1 MHPVR
6 PSEGRNE
13 RGAALLTVILLLLLA
28 SVLVA
33 AYASTIVGER
43 AMSSNV
49 HIGRG
54 ALYASDAG
62 VRLAEQSLANLGKTR
77 LDSLKAI
84 YNGIGG
90 VIKQPTKVFPAGNI
104 VASQT
109 NPSFNTT
116 TTITF
121 SDSLFAANAQLYNYE
136 YQITSTGQQGN
147 SGKRVVVSSGVLR
160 LSVGRGSFADYMM
173 FTNVH
178 TMPSG
183 SAIWFTSS
191 GNFEGRVHTNGEF
204 RFQGRP
210 TFQDLVTSVNAKAW
224 YYNNSKNGGTI
235 ELNDDHNG
243 TTDVPNFY
251 GGFLRSQPPI
261 DLPTNSYS
269 QQNAA
274 LGGDPLDMTP
284 PSNAT
289 IRNLLGLPAG
299 GTAPPNGIYFP
310 DSASIMKG
318 GIYVQ
323 GALDKCALS
332 VDGSGRQVYQLTQ
345 GATVVTVT
353 VDRTANTTTV
363 VDGSGTRNYT
373 GQPRG
378 IVYASG
384 NINDLGGPNRSG
396 GTVPPALADNTNLLV
411 VSNSDVV
418 IQHDITY
425 HDYYDGESVL
435 GVFSSG
441 GKVRIGTSAPND
453 LQLNA
458 YVMAAGGAGAFQVD
472 NYDLGS
478 ARGTVHL
485 TGGIVAQYYGAFG
498 QFNSSGGIAHG
509 YARDF
514 HFDDRGL
521 MPPYYPTTT
530 NFTAN
535 LPSARTLTW
544 KEQ

>member
-1 MHPVR
+1 M
-6 PSEGRNE
+6 
-13 RGAALLTVILLLLLA
+13 
-28 SVLVA
+28 
-33 AYASTIVGER
+33 
-43 AMSSNV
+43 
-49 HIGRG
+49 
-54 ALYASDAG
+54 
-62 VRLAEQSLANLGKTR
+62 
-77 LDSLKAI
+77 
-84 YNGIGG
+84 
-90 VIKQPTKVFPAGNI
+90 
-104 VASQT
+104 
-109 NPSFNTT
+109 
-116 TTITF
+116 
-121 SDSLFAANAQLYNYE
+121 
-136 YQITSTGQQGN
+136 
-147 SGKRVVVSSGVLR
+147 
-160 LSVGRGSFADYMM
+160 
-173 FTNVH
+173 
-178 TMPSG
+178 
-183 SAIWFTSS
+183 
-191 GNFEGRVHTNGEF
+191 
-204 RFQGRP
+204 
-210 TFQDLVTSVNAKAW
+210 
-224 YYNNSKNGGTI
+224 
-235 ELNDDHNG
+235 
-243 TTDVPNFY
+243 
-251 GGFLRSQPPI
+251 
-261 DLPTNSYS
+261 
-269 QQNAA
+269 
-274 LGGDPLDMTP
+274 
-284 PSNAT
+284 
-289 IRNLLGLPAG
+289 
-299 GTAPPNGIYFP
+299 
-310 DSASIMKG
+310 
-318 GIYVQ
+318 
-323 GALDKCALS
+323 
-332 VDGSGRQVYQLTQ
+332 DGSGRQVYQLTQ

-435 GVFSSG
+435 GVFSERRQGPHRHLGPERSPAQR
-441 GKVRIGTSAPND
+441 VRHGRRR
-453 LQLNA
+453 
-458 YVMAAGGAGAFQVD
+458 AGAFQVD